1 MADELDEFLEPGAMV
16 ESAHP
21 DIVAFAAET
30 AGDAATVR
38 EKAIRLYYRVRDG
51 VRYDP
56 YASSLEIDGMKASK
70 TLAEMK
76 GYCVQK
82 AVLLAAVCRAQ
93 GIPARLGFADVRN
106 HLSTGKIRERMKT
119 DTFYWHGYTS
129 IFLDGQW
136 FKSTP
141 AFNVEL
147 CEKFGL
153 KPLEFDGTAD
163 SIYHEFDTSGNRH
176 MEYLSFRGEYGEPP
190 LDRMLETYVA
200 HYDHWKTGKR
210 TMSGDFDAEVA
221 AEVGAETRSP

>member
-1 MADELDEFLEPGAMV
+1 MSEDPSEFLKPGAMV
-16 ESAHP
+16 ESADP
-21 DIVAFAAET
+21 DIMAFAAEAASDAVT
-30 AGDAATVR
+30 AK
-38 EKAIRLYYRVRDG
+38 EKAIKLYYEVRDG
-51 VRYDP
+51 IRYDP
-56 YASSLEIDGMKASK
+56 YASSLDVDGMKASK
-70 TLAEMK
+70 TLADMK

-106 HLSTGKIRERMKT
+106 HLSTGKMRERMKT
-119 DTFYWHGYTS
+119 DTFYWHGYTA
-129 IFLDGQW
+129 IYLDDQW

-153 KPLEFDGTAD
+153 KALEFDGEAD

-176 MEYLSFRGEYGEPP
+176 MEYLNFCGEFAEPP
-190 LDRMLETYVA
+190 LDKMLETYMA

-210 TMSGDFDAEVA
+210 TMTGDFDAEVA
-221 AEVGAETRSP
+221 AETSAKTGGA